1 MVQIDDINYLTVDE
15 ACALLGVKAA
25 TIYAYVSRGVLR
37 SYKQGIKRQRLYRE
51 DEVTA
56 LLTIQP
62 GGTVAA
68 DRPTPVDEA
77 PRRER
82 EREHAESDSGVLPD
96 AAGWMS
102 EI

>member
-1 MVQIDDINYLTVDE
+1 MVQIDGINYLTVDE

-56 LLTIQP
+56 LLTVQP
-62 GGTVAA
+62 GGTVAE
-68 DRPTPVDEA
+68 DRPVAVVEA

-82 EREHAESDSGVLPD
+82 EWRHAESEGGALPD